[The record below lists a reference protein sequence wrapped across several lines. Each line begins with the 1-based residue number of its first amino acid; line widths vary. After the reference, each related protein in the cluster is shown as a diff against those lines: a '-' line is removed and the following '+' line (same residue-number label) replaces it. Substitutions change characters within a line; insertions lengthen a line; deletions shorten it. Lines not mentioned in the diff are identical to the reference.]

1 VAVRLRDLDDRS
13 DLDLTRD
20 GSAYRSAL
28 IVGTRDGRPLGDV
41 VLGLDGS
48 QRIDGARLHEILSG
62 LAPRAGTEPADDR
75 AELDERRTAGWE
87 ATPPAGGSTD
97 VEQTISVVINTCANP
112 GPVIRAVAS
121 ALACDPAP
129 MEVIVVENRPDGSPV
144 AQALRE
150 RFGGV
155 PVVYVEEPRP
165 GLSIARNAGLAAAR
179 GEIVA
184 FTDDDVVLDVNW
196 VARLVAAFDSEPRA
210 GCVTGLILPAD
221 LETDAQLR
229 VEEFAGFG
237 KGYDRRVYRL
247 SEPTSPLFPFAAGE
261 FGSGASAALRA
272 DVARSLGGFDPALG
286 TGTIARGGEDLD
298 MFIRVLLSGH
308 ALVYE
313 PAAILWHEHPA
324 GNRGVRHRAYGYG
337 ISLSALLTKYL
348 VGGHAPAMLT
358 RAPAAWRF
366 IEDPDS
372 RKNAGKPADF
382 PASLEWIERLGMLV
396 GPLAY
401 LQSRR
406 RTRGLGADRVAAV
419 PPYLPAWVGEVDLER
434 PLEDLVVPRLADGR
448 RYERARLLVR
458 DAGAPIGFVDVT
470 VARSIITRAR
480 LAGALQRAGM
490 LDARSWE
497 AGSLDGG
504 SPTRPVRTPAIDVTP
519 PEPEPAI
526 SVVICTRDRP
536 ASLPATLQSVLALD
550 YGDYEVVVV
559 DNAPTGDGTRA
570 VVQELDDR
578 RLRYVVEPVP
588 GLSRARNRGIA
599 EAAGEVVAFTDDDVI
614 VDRRWLRAIARGF
627 SRSANVACVTGLAT
641 ACALDT
647 ASQAYFEARV
657 KWSDHLSPRLF
668 DLQDHPGRARLFPY
682 AVGEIGA
689 GVNFAVRRAA
699 LPSIGKFDEALG
711 TGTPAMG
718 GEDLDFF
725 LRVILQ
731 GWSIAY
737 EPEAI
742 VWHKHRSEPSALR
755 RQMVG
760 YGSGLSAYAF
770 KHLLHARTWSM
781 IVTAL
786 RHPRASAATATA
798 RPVASPTPG
807 LRSAELRGLLT
818 GPASFLTGRRRA
830 RKSAQLPD
838 GPVHPDPALPV
849 AEH

>member
-1 VAVRLRDLDDRS
+1 
-13 DLDLTRD
+13 
-20 GSAYRSAL
+20 
-28 IVGTRDGRPLGDV
+28 
-41 VLGLDGS
+41 VLNLDGS
-48 QRIDGARLHEILSG
+48 QRIDGTRLHETLGG
-62 LAPRAGTEPADDR
+62 LATRAGGEAALQPSEAEADRSAEVEVSMSAGRAANLEP
-75 AELDERRTAGWE
+75 
-87 ATPPAGGSTD
+87 
-97 VEQTISVVINTCANP
+97 TISVVINTCANP
-112 GPVIRAVAS
+112 GPVMRAVAS

-129 MEVIVVENRPDGSPV
+129 MEVIVVENRPEGSPV
-144 AQALRE
+144 AEALRQ
-150 RFGGV
+150 RFGSSA
-155 PVVYVEEPRP
+155 PVVYVEEPRR
-165 GLSIARNAGLAAAR
+165 GLSIARNAGLAAAH

-184 FTDDDVVLDVNW
+184 FTDDDVVVDVNW
-196 VARLVAAFDSEPRA
+196 VARLVAAFHSEPRA

-272 DVARSLGGFDPALG
+272 DVARTLGGFDPALG
-286 TGTIARGGEDLD
+286 TGTVARGGEDLD
-298 MFIRVLLSGH
+298 MFIRVLLSGS

-313 PAAILWHEHPA
+313 PAAILWHEHPT

-337 ISLSALLTKYL
+337 VSLSALLTKYL
-348 VGGHAPAMLT
+348 LGGHAPAMLA
-358 RAPAAWRF
+358 RGPAAWRF
-366 IEDPDS
+366 IHDPNS

-401 LQSRR
+401 LKSRR
-406 RTRGLGADRVAAV
+406 LTRGLGAERVAAI
-419 PPYLPAWVGEVDLER
+419 PPYLPAWVGEVDVER
-434 PLEDLVVPRLADGR
+434 PLEDLAVPRGPDGG

-458 DAGAPIGFVDVT
+458 DGGTPVGFVDVS
-470 VARSIITRAR
+470 VDGSVIARDQ
-480 LAGALQRAGM
+480 LAGAQRR
-490 LDARSWE
+490 ARMP
-497 AGSLDGG
+497 
-504 SPTRPVRTPAIDVTP
+504 SPSSVNPNTAMPGPD
-519 PEPEPAI
+519 PAI

-536 ASLPATLQSVLALD
+536 ASLPETLASVLALD

-570 VVQELDDR
+570 LVEELDDR

-588 GLSRARNRGIA
+588 GLSRARNRGVA
-599 EAAGEVVAFTDDDVI
+599 EAGNEIVAFTDDDVI
-614 VDRRWLRAIARGF
+614 VDGRWLRAIARGF
-627 SRSANVACVTGLAT
+627 SRSENVACVTGLAT
-641 ACALDT
+641 AWALDT

-657 KWSDHLSPRLF
+657 KWSDHLFPRLF

-689 GVNFAVRRAA
+689 GVNFAVRRTA
-699 LPSIGKFDEALG
+699 LASIGKFDEALG

-731 GWSIAY
+731 GWSIAF

-742 VWHKHRSEPSALR
+742 VWHKHRSEPNALR

-770 KHLLHARTWSM
+770 KHLLHARTWTM
-781 IVTAL
+781 IASAL
-786 RHPRASAATATA
+786 RHPRESAATASA

-807 LRSAELRGLLT
+807 LRSAELRGLVT
-818 GPASFLTGRRRA
+818 GPAAYVSGRRRA
-830 RKSAQLPD
+830 RNFPPLPEA
-838 GPVHPDPALPV
+838 PARPEPALP
-849 AEH
+849 AAGH

>member
-1 VAVRLRDLDDRS
+1 MVLSLDD
-13 DLDLTRD
+13 
-20 GSAYRSAL
+20 
-28 IVGTRDGRPLGDV
+28 
-41 VLGLDGS
+41 S
-48 QRIDGARLHEILSG
+48 QRIDGALLHETLNG
-62 LAPRAGTEPADDR
+62 VLDRAGGDPADEPA
-75 AELDERRTAGWE
+75 EAGEE
-87 ATPPAGGSTD
+87 APARVGP
-97 VEQTISVVINTCANP
+97 TISVVINTCANP

-129 MEVIVVENRPDGSPV
+129 IEVIVVENRPQASPV
-144 AQALRE
+144 AEALRE
-150 RFGGV
+150 RFGSSA

-184 FTDDDVVLDVNW
+184 FTDDDVVVDVNW
-196 VARLVAAFDSEPRA
+196 VARLVAAFQSEPRA

-272 DVARSLGGFDPALG
+272 DVARTLGGFDPALG
-286 TGTIARGGEDLD
+286 TGTVARGGEDLD

-324 GNRGVRHRAYGYG
+324 GDRVVRHRAYGYG

-348 VGGHAPAMLT
+348 LGGHAPAMLS
-358 RAPAAWRF
+358 RARAAWRF
-366 IEDPDS
+366 IEDPNS

-382 PASLEWIERLGMLV
+382 PVSLEWIERLGMLV

-406 RTRGLGADRVAAV
+406 LTRGLGAEQVSAV
-419 PPYLPAWVGEVDLER
+419 PPYLPAWVGEVDVER
-434 PLEDLVVPRLADGR
+434 PLEDLAVPRGPDGR

-458 DAGAPIGFVDVT
+458 DAGLPVGFIDVP
-470 VARSIITRAR
+470 VADSMIARGQLTR
-480 LAGALQRAGM
+480 ALQRAGI
-490 LDARSWE
+490 
-497 AGSLDGG
+497 LDGG
-504 SPTRPVRTPAIDVTP
+504 SLGAGSPSAADWQPAGDAVGPDREAEP
-519 PEPEPAI
+519 PI
-526 SVVICTRDRP
+526 SVIICTRDRP
-536 ASLPATLQSVLALD
+536 ASLPATLESVLALD

-570 VVQELDDR
+570 LVQELDDR

-588 GLSRARNRGIA
+588 GLSRARNRGV
-599 EAAGEVVAFTDDDVI
+599 AAAANEIVAFTDDDVI
-614 VDRRWLRAIARGF
+614 VDGRWLRAIARGF
-627 SRSANVACVTGLAT
+627 SRSENVACVTGLAT

-657 KWSDHLSPRLF
+657 KWSDHLFPRLF
-668 DLQDHPGRARLFPY
+668 DLQDHPGKARLFPY
-682 AVGEIGA
+682 AAGEIGA

-699 LPSIGKFDEALG
+699 LRSIGKFDEALG
-711 TGTPAMG
+711 TGTPAKG

-742 VWHKHRSEPSALR
+742 VWHKHRSEPNALR

-770 KHLLHARTWSM
+770 KHLLHARTWTM
-781 IVTAL
+781 IVRAL
-786 RHPRASAATATA
+786 RLPRVSPATNTA

-807 LRSAELRGLLT
+807 LRAAELRGLLT
-818 GPASFLTGRRRA
+818 GPAAYVTGRHRA
-830 RKSAQLPD
+830 SQA
-838 GPVHPDPALPV
+838 GPLLAPSVPEPALP
-849 AEH
+849 AAGH